1 MAPIYVYV
9 ILGEDTHTCSRCVGA
24 GTRQLSSDSEGESY
38 PWNRHSHVFEFI
50 DFLTQGKFKHAI
62 YILIFFFKWATELKC
77 CEQNVIKELLSQ

>member
-38 PWNRHSHVFEFI
+38 P
-50 DFLTQGKFKHAI
+50 
-62 YILIFFFKWATELKC
+62 
-77 CEQNVIKELLSQ
+77 